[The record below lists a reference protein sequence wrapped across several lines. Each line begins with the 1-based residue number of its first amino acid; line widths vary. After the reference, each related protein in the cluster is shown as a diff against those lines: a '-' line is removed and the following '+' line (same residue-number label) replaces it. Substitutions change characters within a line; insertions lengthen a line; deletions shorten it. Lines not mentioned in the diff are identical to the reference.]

1 MKTKIPN
8 KSYFL
13 LKGKIENKNEFN
25 KRTLKKVKQSKEWKS
40 KLKYKNKNKILI
52 EMWNWKEKSI

>member
-1 MKTKIPN
+1 MKKITKPHSNNNKKAPKRIRMKTKIPN

-25 KRTLKKVKQSKEWKS
+25 KRTLKKVKQSKE
-40 KLKYKNKNKILI
+40 
-52 EMWNWKEKSI
+52 